1 MQPSKYRYKP
11 YPGVQLPERKWPS
24 ATLNK
29 APVWC
34 STDLRDGNQALS
46 DPMGPQEKL
55 AFFKELVA
63 MGFKEIE
70 IGYPSASEADF
81 NAARLLI
88 ESGAIPD
95 DVAIQVLAPA
105 RDELIARTFEAV
117 EGAKNVIMH
126 LYMNTSPFFRD
137 VVYRIDKPTLI
148 EMVCHGACTMRAL
161 AAQRSD
167 GGAGVRFEFSPE
179 SFTETEPAYA
189 LEVCSRVLEE
199 FGATEQNKLILN
211 LPCTVERCL
220 PNQFADR
227 IEHFCTHLPGRER
240 AVISVHTHNDR
251 GTGVAA
257 TEMAVLAG
265 AERVEGTLFGNG
277 ERTGNVDLITLAL
290 NLFTQGVDPQLDLS
304 GLNRVKKIF
313 EHATNMRVYE
323 RQPYTGE
330 LVFTAFSGTHQ
341 DAIKKGFDHQ
351 RATNSE
357 YWDMPY
363 LPVNPHDVGRDYEP
377 IIRINSQSGKGGAAF
392 LLRELYGYAMPTRM
406 HPEFGRMVKAEAD
419 RSGSELSGER
429 LLTLFLRSYCDINAP
444 YRLLKH
450 SIIEQGA
457 HDGHSSV
464 VFTGEIEFHGERSV
478 LYGDGNGPIDAFF
491 SAMQKAHID
500 GFTFASYHEHAISS
514 GSDAKACAYIELMH
528 NGASVFGVGIDEN
541 VSIASIKGVL
551 SAVNRALL
559 LDGVR

>member
-1 MQPSKYRYKP
+1 MQPTNYKYKP
-11 YPGVQLPERKWPS
+11 YPNVSLPQRKWPGCS
-24 ATLNK
+24 MTQ
-29 APVWC
+29 APTWC

-46 DPMGPQEKL
+46 EPMDPQGKL
-55 AFFKELVA
+55 EFFKELVA

-81 NAARLLI
+81 QTARLLI

-137 VVYRIDKPTLI
+137 VVYRVDKETLI
-148 EMVCHGACTMRAL
+148 SMVCHGAHTMTAL
-161 AAQRSD
+161 AEKRTD
-167 GGAGVRFEFSPE
+167 GGSGIRYEFSPE
-179 SFTETEPAYA
+179 SFTDTEPEYA
-189 LEVCSRVLEE
+189 LEVCSRGLEA
-199 FGATEQNKLILN
+199 FDATEEKKLILN
-211 LPCTVERCL
+211 LPCTVERCM

-227 IEHFCTHLPGRER
+227 VEHFCRNLPGLER
-240 AVISVHTHNDR
+240 AVVSVHTHNDR

-257 TEMAVLAG
+257 TEMALLAG

-277 ERTGNVDLITLAL
+277 ERTGNVDIVTLAM
-290 NLFTQGVDPQLDLS
+290 NLFTHGIDPQLDFS
-304 GLNRVKKIF
+304 SINHVKQIF
-313 EHATNMRVYE
+313 ERTTHMRVYE
-323 RQPYTGE
+323 RQPYSGE

-341 DAIKKGFDHQ
+341 DAIKKGFDLQ
-351 RATNSE
+351 RESNSE

-363 LPVNPHDVGRDYEP
+363 LPVNPRDVGREYEP

-392 LLRELYGYAMPTRM
+392 LLRERYGYDMPRRM
-406 HPEFGRMVKAEAD
+406 HPEYGKLVKLEAD
-419 RSGSELSGER
+419 RSGVELSGER
-429 LLTLFLRSYCDINAP
+429 LLYIFLHSYCDINAP

-450 SIIEQGA
+450 SILEQGA
-457 HDGHSSV
+457 HDGHSTV
-464 VFTGEIEFHGERSV
+464 VFSGEIEFHGKKHV
-478 LYGDGNGPIDAFF
+478 LYGNGNGPIDAFF
-491 SAMQKAHID
+491 SAMQAAHIE
-500 GFTFASYHEHAISS
+500 GFTFASYHEHAIGV

-528 NGASVFGVGIDEN
+528 NDASVFGVGIDEN

-551 SAVNRALL
+551 SAVNRALK
-559 LDGVR
+559 LDGVQ